1 MPVVTVADVVRHAED
16 FEAKLAEYYKG
27 VAEQT
32 TRDGVRI
39 LADYMSRHR
48 RRISAA
54 LDKMPG
60 AAVRRICCAP
70 IRFEPQGADMHCF
83 TGKDLPPDA
92 TAGDV
97 LDMAI
102 VFDECLIRLYRQV
115 LNQDVDPEV
124 REIFESL
131 LRMEERSEIE
141 LKKMKALD
149 YF

>member
-1 MPVVTVADVVRHAED
+1 MPVVTVADVLRHAEA
-16 FEAKLAEYYKG
+16 FEANLAKFYQG
-27 VAEQT
+27 IAEQT
-32 TRDGVRI
+32 ERDGVRL

-48 RRISAA
+48 RRIAGA

-60 AAVRRICCAP
+60 VTVRRICCAP
-70 IRFEPQGADMHCF
+70 IRFEPQGADMKCF
-83 TGKDLPPDA
+83 TGKELPPDA

-115 LNQDVDPEV
+115 INQDVDPEV
-124 REIFESL
+124 REMFESL